1 MILTAGEYFV
11 SYSSALQPASS
22 KYLWLVGTNLSGLLD
37 TLQPTIGKVHAETP
51 RDDGLRVYEICVQ
64 AHFARR
70 RRHRE

>member
-1 MILTAGEYFV
+1 MH
-11 SYSSALQPASS
+11 ALMRNIRQKA
-22 KYLWLVGTNLSGLLD
+22 K
-37 TLQPTIGKVHAETP
+37 QPTIGKVHAETP